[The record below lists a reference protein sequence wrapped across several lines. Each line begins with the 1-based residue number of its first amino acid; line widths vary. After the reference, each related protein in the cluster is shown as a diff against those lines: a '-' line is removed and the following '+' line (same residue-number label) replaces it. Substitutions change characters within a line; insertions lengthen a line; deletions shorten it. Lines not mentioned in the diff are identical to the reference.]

1 MYGVNDPFAREMAKD
16 RVRGAMYSHEAGSEW
31 CRVEYGAGKHDG

>member
-1 MYGVNDPFAREMAKD
+1 MYGMNEALVREMAKD
-16 RVRGAMYSHEAGSEW
+16 RVRSAMHSHDAGSEW